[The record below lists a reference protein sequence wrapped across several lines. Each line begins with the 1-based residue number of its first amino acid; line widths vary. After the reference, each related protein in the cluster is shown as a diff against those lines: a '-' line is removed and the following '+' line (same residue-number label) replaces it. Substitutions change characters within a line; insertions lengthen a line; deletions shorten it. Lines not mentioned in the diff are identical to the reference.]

1 MLILV
6 RHGQTAG
13 NAAGL
18 LLGRADL
25 ALTDLGRLQADALA
39 EALRHGV
46 DRVVSSPLQR
56 ARQTA
61 DALGLP
67 VEIDDRWVEVDYGE
81 YDELPFNAV
90 PAAVWQSWRTD
101 ETFRPP
107 GGESFREVGER
118 VRAACDELVEDA
130 ADRNVVVVSHV
141 SPIKAAVAW
150 ALDVSGAVSWRM
162 HLDVAAICRVSVSR
176 RAVSLLTFNETAH
189 LAAVPH

>member
-1 MLILV
+1 M
-6 RHGQTAG
+6 
-13 NAAGL
+13 
-18 LLGRADL
+18 
-25 ALTDLGRLQADALA
+25 
-39 EALRHGV
+39 
-46 DRVVSSPLQR
+46 
-56 ARQTA
+56 
-61 DALGLP
+61 
-67 VEIDDRWVEVDYGE
+67 
-81 YDELPFNAV
+81 

-189 LAAVPH
+189 LAAVPR